1 MRILMLSWEY
11 PPKVVG
17 GIARHVHDLAIA
29 LVKKEIEVDVITC
42 GAQGALEFELDEG
55 VNVHRVSMNNPVAP
69 DFLTWVLQL
78 NLNLVEQA
86 NKLGVNGKKFDLI
99 HAHDWLVAYAGKNL
113 KHSWHVPLTST
124 IHATEYGRNNGL
136 HNELQ
141 RYISNVEWWL
151 GYESWRVI
159 ACSRYMEEELKRV
172 FQMPGDKLRIIPNGV
187 YQAEFQNTNI
197 NPAKIRSR
205 YSAPEEKVIFHIGRI
220 VREKGLGV
228 LLEALPRVLAVEP
241 RVKLVISGKGPYLD
255 ELRHRAYQL
264 GIYNRIYFTGYIDD
278 NTRNALFQC
287 ADVAVFPSLY
297 EPFGIVALEGMA
309 AGTPVVVSD
318 TGGMSEIVKHGVNGL
333 KAYSNN
339 IISLAD
345 NIIWAL
351 QHPDHTLQMKRKA
364 LEDIETLYNWDRI
377 AMKTRDVYQ
386 QVLDEFN
393 SSPWRRTIY
402 REETNDFSHSGFEE
416 ISRYRNIQ

>member
-29 LVKKEIEVDVITC
+29 LVKKEVEVDVITC
-42 GAQGALEFELDEG
+42 GAQGAPEFEVDKG
-55 VNVHRVSMNNPVAP
+55 VNVHRISMNNPVAP

-78 NLNLVEQA
+78 NLNLVEEA
-86 NKLGVNGKKFDLI
+86 ARLGVNGKKFDLI
-99 HAHDWLVAYAGKNL
+99 HAHDWLAAYSGKNL
-113 KHSWHVPLTST
+113 KHSWHIPLVST

-136 HNELQ
+136 HNDLQ

-159 ACSRYMEEELKRV
+159 ACSRYMEGELKRV
-172 FQMPGDKLRIIPNGV
+172 FQTPGDKLRVIPNGV
-187 YQAEFQNTNI
+187 YPSEFQNTNI
-197 NPAKIRSR
+197 DPVKIRSR
-205 YSAPEEKVIFHIGRI
+205 YSAPDEKVIFHIGRI

-228 LLEALPRVLAVEP
+228 LLEALPMVLAVEP
-241 RVKLVISGKGPYLD
+241 RVKLVISGKGQYLD

-333 KAYSNN
+333 KAYPDNV
-339 IISLAD
+339 ISLAD

-364 LEDIETLYNWDRI
+364 MEDIETLYNWDRI
-377 AMKTRDVYQ
+377 AKKTRDVYQ

-402 REETNDFSHSGFEE
+402 REGISDINYTNFEE
-416 ISRYRNIQ
+416 MSRYRNIQ